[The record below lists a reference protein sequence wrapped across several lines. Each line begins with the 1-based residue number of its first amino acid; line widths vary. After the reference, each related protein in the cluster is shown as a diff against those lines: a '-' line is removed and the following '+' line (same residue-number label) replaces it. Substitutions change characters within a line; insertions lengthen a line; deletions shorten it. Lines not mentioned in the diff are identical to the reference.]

1 MIIPAVQNPH
11 WEACGLHERMLHRMQ
26 LAVARKAFDRRH
38 LMAVGAKG
46 RDKAAM
52 HRRAIEPHGAR
63 AAVAGVAAFLDPEP
77 SQVAKKGA
85 QALAGPRLLR
95 KRFAV
100 DIDEVTHSR
109 PKSSRRIS
117 SA

>member
-1 MIIPAVQNPH
+1 
-11 WEACGLHERMLHRMQ
+11 MLHRMQ

-100 DIDEVTHSR
+100 DIDEVTHRES
-109 PKSSRRIS
+109 KSSRRIS

>member
-46 RDKAAM
+46 RDQAAM
-52 HRRAIEPHGAR
+52 HRGAVEPHGAR

-77 SQVAKKGA
+77 FQIAKEGA
-85 QALAGPRLLR
+85 QALAGPRLLG
-95 KRFAV
+95 KRFAI
-100 DIDEVTHSR
+100 DIAEVTHSLSE
-109 PKSSRRIS
+109 SSRRIS

>member
-1 MIIPAVQNPH
+1 MN
-11 WEACGLHERMLHRMQ
+11 ACCIGCNSPLR
-26 LAVARKAFDRRH
+26 ARPSIVVN

-77 SQVAKKGA
+77 SQIAQKGA
-85 QALAGPRLLR
+85 QALTGPRRLGNVLPLILTR
-95 KRFAV
+95 
-100 DIDEVTHSR
+100 
-109 PKSSRRIS
+109 
-117 SA
+117 